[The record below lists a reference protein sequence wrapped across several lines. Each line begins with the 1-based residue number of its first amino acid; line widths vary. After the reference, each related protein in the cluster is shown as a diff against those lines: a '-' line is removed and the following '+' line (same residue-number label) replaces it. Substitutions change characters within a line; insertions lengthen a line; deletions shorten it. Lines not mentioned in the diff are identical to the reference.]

1 MFADEVADIRIIRY
15 SHVREC
21 EVRVTVRGKEM
32 CLSCPD
38 YDRALKWARLE
49 CRSYGATGV
58 TVQHFRELEEGGQ
71 QIERAAGDIGETLA
85 EEEHKLAEAFRKPRV
100 DPSSRANASVAG

>member
-1 MFADEVADIRIIRY
+1 MLANKIANIRVIRN

-32 CLSCPD
+32 CVSCPD
-38 YDRALKWARLE
+38 YDQALKWARLE

-58 TVQHFRELEEGGQ
+58 TVQRVSKLEEGG
-71 QIERAAGDIGETLA
+71 IERGAGDISSTSNDRETLA
-85 EEEHKLAEAFRKPRV
+85 DGAI
-100 DPSSRANASVAG
+100 

>member
-1 MFADEVADIRIIRY
+1 MLANKVANIRIIRY

-49 CRSYGATGV
+49 CRSYGTNAV
-58 TVQHFRELEEGGQ
+58 TVERVSKLGERGQ
-71 QIERAAGDIGETLA
+71 QIERGAGDI
-85 EEEHKLAEAFRKPRV
+85 
-100 DPSSRANASVAG
+100 SSTSLVATD

>member
-1 MFADEVADIRIIRY
+1 MFANEVADIRIIRY

-32 CLSCPD
+32 CLNLPD

-58 TVQHFRELEEGGQ
+58 TVERVRKLEKGGQ
-71 QIERAAGDIGETLA
+71 QIERGAGDI
-85 EEEHKLAEAFRKPRV
+85 
-100 DPSSRANASVAG
+100 SSTSLDANYQ